1 MDTAK
6 IARNMS
12 IDHNVTIRVL
22 DAKTL
27 DVVSTHEGHN
37 QGTNSMLLGIA
48 HYLLGDGVLN
58 QANSTLSDFLPK
70 YMSLGTMGLMN
81 QDETDDGLPAG
92 VGNTPRSGVTDAEL
106 NTIVSHYADLG
117 RTITSDEAYD
127 ILRYTE
133 YKDQQPG
140 YGADGYDSN
149 QNNGRYYLGLG
160 PVYSGS
166 GDAVR
171 CELISSTF
179 PRSKITYRQIIP
191 ETESES
197 PETIDIVL
205 SAMISTGALAQFR
218 NGKDHIFITEAGLW
232 AKPNYSGLSDNG
244 LLAGYRIMPSDKDK
258 WDMQYEENRKAVDAS
273 IIRVGINQV
282 VQVIW
287 KLQIGA
293 PYDLL
298 GEAVDMREYYTKLE
312 ADAKFALI
320 SSVENKLYY
329 EATVSA
335 LADLPDI
342 QNYHPNALIKVE
354 ETGKSYFK
362 ATATAT
368 SWTTLYDA
376 SGEGGSD
383 VGESTEGM
391 SFTVDE
397 TTYTAG
403 VGSER
408 FNDYTDNA
416 SIGQYSHVEGHATFA
431 VGNNSHAEGY
441 NNKAMTANSHA
452 EGENNTASGGAAHA
466 EGGYTTASGTAS
478 HAEGSLTTAS
488 GNISHAEG
496 NGSTASGSYAH
507 AEGYNTTAS
516 ENTAHAEGTSTIA
529 SASQAHAEGL
539 RSQATGLAAHA
550 EGDSTEASGG
560 RSHAEGLN
568 TKATEYCTH
577 AEGQGTTASYD
588 RAHAEGFKT
597 TASNYSAHAEGTET
611 TASGHSAHSEGNA
624 TTASGNYS
632 HAGGNNSTASG
643 LTSFAHGL
651 GVQSGHDFESSFG
664 EYNRSSSDT
673 LFSVG
678 NGTSDNARNN
688 AFEVKNSGD
697 VRSSGY
703 YYDKTGHALVPVVF
717 ITEAEYEALAVKEPV
732 IYAITDTQVVYPPV
746 S

>member
-92 VGNTPRSGVTDAEL
+92 VGNTPRSGVTVADL
-106 NTIVSHYADLG
+106 NRIKSHYAELG

-160 PVYSGS
+160 PIYSGS

-171 CELISSTF
+171 CELVSSTF
-179 PRSKITYRQIIP
+179 PRSKITYRKIIP

-205 SAMISTGALAQFR
+205 SAMISTGALSQFR
-218 NGKDHIFITEAGLW
+218 NGRDHIFITEAGLW

-258 WDMQYEENRKAVDAS
+258 WDMQYEENRRAVDAS

-320 SSVENKLYY
+320 SSLERKLSFDG
-329 EATVSA
+329 EVNT
-335 LADLPDI
+335 LADLPDT
-342 QNYHPNALIKVE
+342 QNYHPWGLIKVK

-362 ATATAT
+362 T
-368 SWTTLYDA
+368 SLESDEWKTLYDA

-397 TTYTAG
+397 TTYTAEA
-403 VGSER
+403 GSER

-416 SIGQYSHVEGHATFA
+416 SIGQYSHVEGHANVA
-431 VGNNSHAEGY
+431 VGDNTHVEGY
-441 NNKAMTANSHA
+441 NNKAMAMNSHA
-452 EGENNTASGGAAHA
+452 EGENNTASGGAAHV
-466 EGGYTTASGTAS
+466 EGAYNTASGTAS
-478 HAEGSLTTAS
+478 HAEGSITNASGFAAHSEGNSTTAS
-488 GNISHAEG
+488 ANH
-496 NGSTASGSYAH
+496 AH
-507 AEGYNTTAS
+507 AEGY
-516 ENTAHAEGTSTIA
+516 
-529 SASQAHAEGL
+529 L
-539 RSQATGLAAHA
+539 SQATG
-550 EGDSTEASGG
+550 
-560 RSHAEGLN
+560 
-568 TKATEYCTH
+568 
-577 AEGQGTTASYD
+577 
-588 RAHAEGFKT
+588 
-597 TASNYSAHAEGTET
+597 
-611 TASGHSAHSEGNA
+611 GN
-624 TTASGNYS
+624 S
-632 HAGGNNSTASG
+632 HAGGFYSLASASA
-643 LTSFAHGL
+643 SFAHGSNTQATHDSETAF
-651 GVQSGHDFESSFG
+651 GKFNQS
-664 EYNRSSSDT
+664 NSDT

-678 NGTSDNARNN
+678 NGVDDDNRGN
-688 AFEVKNSGD
+688 AFEVKTSGN

-717 ITEAEYEALAVKEPV
+717 ITEAEYEALSVKEPV

>member
-58 QANSTLSDFLPK
+58 QANSTLRDFLPK

-81 QDETDDGLPAG
+81 QDETEDGLPAG
-92 VGNTPRSGVTDAEL
+92 VGNTPRSGVTETDL
-106 NTIVSHYADLG
+106 QRIVSHYEDLG

-160 PVYSGS
+160 PIYSGS

-197 PETIDIVL
+197 SETIDIVL

-232 AKPNYSGLSDNG
+232 AKPNFSGSSDNG

-258 WDMQYEENRKAVDAS
+258 WDMQYEENRRAVDAS

-298 GEAVDMREYYTKLE
+298 GGAVDMREYYTKLE

-329 EATVSA
+329 EATVST
-335 LADLPDI
+335 LADLPPI
-342 QNYHPNALIKVE
+342 QDYHPNALIKVE

-383 VGESTEGM
+383 VGESTYGM
-391 SFTVDE
+391 TFTVDE

-403 VGSER
+403 EGSER

-416 SIGQYSHVEGHATFA
+416 SIGQYSHVEGQANVAIGGCTH
-431 VGNNSHAEGY
+431 VEGY
-441 NNKAMTANSHA
+441 NNKAMALNSHV
-452 EGENNTASGGAAHA
+452 EGENNTASGGAAHV
-466 EGGYTTASGTAS
+466 EGGYNNASGTAS
-478 HAEGSLTTAS
+478 HAGGFYSL
-488 GNISHAEG
+488 
-496 NGSTASGSYAH
+496 
-507 AEGYNTTAS
+507 
-516 ENTAHAEGTSTIA
+516 A
-529 SASQAHAEGL
+529 SASA
-539 RSQATGLAAHA
+539 
-550 EGDSTEASGG
+550 
-560 RSHAEGLN
+560 
-568 TKATEYCTH
+568 
-577 AEGQGTTASYD
+577 
-588 RAHAEGFKT
+588 
-597 TASNYSAHAEGTET
+597 
-611 TASGHSAHSEGNA
+611 
-624 TTASGNYS
+624 
-632 HAGGNNSTASG
+632 
-643 LTSFAHGL
+643 SFAHGSNTQATHDSETAF
-651 GVQSGHDFESSFG
+651 GKFNQS
-664 EYNRSSSDT
+664 NSDT

-678 NGTSDNARNN
+678 NGVDDDNRGN
-688 AFEVKNSGD
+688 ALEVKTSGN
-697 VRSSGY
+697 VKSSGY
-703 YYDKTGHALVPVVF
+703 YADKTGHFLVPVVF

>member
-58 QANSTLSDFLPK
+58 QENSTLSDFLPK

-92 VGNTPRSGVTDAEL
+92 VGNTPRSGVTESDL
-106 NTIVSHYADLG
+106 SRIRSHYAELG
-117 RTITSDEAYD
+117 RTITLDEAYD

-160 PVYSGS
+160 PIYSGS

-171 CELISSTF
+171 CELVSSTF

-218 NGKDHIFITEAGLW
+218 NGRDHIFITEAGLW

-258 WDMQYEENRKAVDAS
+258 WDMQYEENRKAVDES

-298 GEAVDMREYYTKLE
+298 GETVDMREYYTKLE

-329 EATVSA
+329 EATVDT
-335 LADLPDI
+335 LADLPPI
-342 QNYHPNALIKVE
+342 QDYHPNALIKVV

-362 ATATAT
+362 ATPTAT

-376 SGEGGSD
+376 SGDGGSD

-397 TTYTAG
+397 TTYTALA
-403 VGSER
+403 GSER

-416 SIGQYSHVEGHATFA
+416 SIGQYSHAEGHANTA
-431 VGNNSHAEGY
+431 VGNNSHVEGY

-452 EGENNTASGGAAHA
+452 EGENNTASGGAAHVEGGLNTASGSASHA
-466 EGGYTTASGTAS
+466 EGGSTTASGTSS
-478 HAEGSLTTAS
+478 HAEGSSTEAS
-488 GNISHAEG
+488 GSYSHAEGQKTVASGTNSHSEGNNTVAYEVGSHAEG
-496 NGSTASGSYAH
+496 NMTQAGIADGVKGGQHS
-507 AEGYNTTAS
+507 EGNNSKATGQA
-516 ENTAHAEGTSTIA
+516 
-529 SASQAHAEGL
+529 AHAEGL
-539 RSQATGLAAHA
+539 YTEATGN
-550 EGDSTEASGG
+550 G
-560 RSHAEGLN
+560 SHAEG
-568 TKATEYCTH
+568 
-577 AEGQGTTASYD
+577 
-588 RAHAEGFKT
+588 
-597 TASNYSAHAEGTET
+597 
-611 TASGHSAHSEGNA
+611 NA
-624 TTASGNYS
+624 TKSIGHES
-632 HAGGNNSTASG
+632 HAGGWFAESTG
-643 LTSFAHGL
+643 EYSFSHGEFTKSTNKNE
-651 GVQSGHDFESSFG
+651 VSFG
-664 EYNRSSSDT
+664 QYNQSSSDT
-673 LFSVG
+673 LFSLG
-678 NGTSDNARNN
+678 NGTAKNARNN
-688 AFEVKNSGD
+688 AFEVKNSGN
-697 VRSSGY
+697 VISSGY
-703 YYDKTGHALVPVVF
+703 YTDKTGHYLVPVVF
-717 ITEAEYEALAVKEPV
+717 ITEAEYEALTVKEPV